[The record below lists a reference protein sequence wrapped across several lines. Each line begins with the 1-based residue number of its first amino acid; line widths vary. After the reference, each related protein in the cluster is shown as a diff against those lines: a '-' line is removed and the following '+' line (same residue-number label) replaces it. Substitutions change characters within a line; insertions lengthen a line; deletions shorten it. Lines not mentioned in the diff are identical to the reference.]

1 MKVCRNNLTDLVS
14 VIYHPT
20 HSHVCSPQDYLHHP
34 LPQDLS
40 SFINCQLGE
49 EVSPSKIF
57 NKVKNINIDKSRDV
71 QTQKVNIL
79 TKKRIRERARR
90 QRMAQRLHEDD
101 AKSVYLMASE
111 MVSKENSVVIY
122 KPYGADVVYGPEDV
136 NNLPYSMEIFM
147 FGFQTPRQL
156 QLMKDHCNKILIV
169 DETHGTNQYSY
180 KLLTCMVVDDN
191 RRGWPVAHLVTN
203 KSDAATLKFFFKGL
217 SERIEDPSRINCVI
231 TDDDSAIINGIEAGF
246 SSPMRHLLCRWHVI
260 KNLKDNVR
268 TKVPKD
274 LFEDVFSEI
283 RVLMN
288 IEDLNMFED
297 LCEGFLKKYEEKD
310 KTAKFITYFRQ
321 HYLNRTEKWAMC
333 HRNFPHAQVNT
344 TGHVESFHNKFK
356 KMYLKR
362 RVNKRL
368 DDLITMLRNLEWEDH
383 CNRQREALVG
393 FSPIPQHIG
402 ERHQKSLAIP
412 DEALVEIL
420 ANTWEIKSQT
430 KESEV
435 YVIVCYSNTCYE
447 DYCFVKCTQVQC
459 DGLCSHLYTCT
470 CPDQHSLCKHIH
482 KLHSYLRRG
491 KAFSTTFCSFEE
503 SLQPIEDQADLDKRS
518 TTENMAARKSSSL
531 LAKIEQN
538 LSTLSQFQMSA
549 IDNKVSEQTLR
560 HVNYTLTNLVNHIQ
574 MSDGKSQ
581 LVNVNEMKAAVKFNS
596 QEKLKTQVSQLLSF
610 KRPVSK
616 RKRKPADCK
625 EKKETV
631 IKNLLDFL
639 P

>member
-1 MKVCRNNLTDLVS
+1 MIVMGLAEAKQSFSVRVSSSEQTADCRIRIESLDSSVQDRTGPTGLSSQQEQQARPPLTTASFNRCATRISGLSIQDTCLMPPTEHDGAAKVHTPRKTSRRNSKGRVKIGHFCIAQMKVCRNNLTDLVS

-203 KSDAATLKFFFKGL
+203 KSDAATLQFFFKGL

-435 YVIVCYSNTCYE
+435 ALKYSVMASAHIYILVLALTSIHCANIYTNCIPI
-447 DYCFVKCTQVQC
+447 FV
-459 DGLCSHLYTCT
+459 
-470 CPDQHSLCKHIH
+470 
-482 KLHSYLRRG
+482 
-491 KAFSTTFCSFEE
+491 EE
-503 SLQPIEDQADLDKRS
+503 KPSPQLFVALKRVF
-518 TTENMAARKSSSL
+518 NQL
-531 LAKIEQN
+531 KIR
-538 LSTLSQFQMSA
+538 L
-549 IDNKVSEQTLR
+549 I
-560 HVNYTLTNLVNHIQ
+560 
-574 MSDGKSQ
+574 
-581 LVNVNEMKAAVKFNS
+581 
-596 QEKLKTQVSQLLSF
+596 
-610 KRPVSK
+610 
-616 RKRKPADCK
+616 
-625 EKKETV
+625 
-631 IKNLLDFL
+631 
-639 P
+639 